1 MDIDEIKDKFDLSK
15 YQIKKY
21 GALFETLDVTKD
33 GFIDFVDFVLGA
45 QAVKT
50 RYGWSDREPLYLDL
64 LTAKANF
71 WVMIHAYLG
80 TIPDNKINM
89 NQFIQFYGEIKYAVE
104 KGKTV
109 RFGLKEL
116 SINKNASPAWLTSV
130 MITTFKNIDFDASHM
145 ITKKEYRIYLK
156 AIEVPVNRMNFGD
169 IWRKITLNNPDR
181 GIKIDFM
188 EELLMQ
194 WLLNWDE
201 NDPKP
206 GDLFPCGGYL
216 VQWS

>member
-1 MDIDEIKDKFDLSK
+1 MDIDEIKVEYDLSD

-21 GALFETLDVTKD
+21 GALFDTLDVTKD
-33 GFIDFVDFVLGA
+33 GLIDFVDFVIGA

-50 RYGWSDREPLYLDL
+50 EYGWSDKEPLYLDL

-80 TIPDNKINM
+80 TIPENKVNK
-89 NQFIQFYGEIKYAVE
+89 NQFIKFYGEIKDAVE

-109 RFGLKEL
+109 RFGIKEL
-116 SINKNASPAWLTSV
+116 SFNKEASPAWLTSV
-130 MITTFKNIDFDASHM
+130 MITIFKNIDFDESH
-145 ITKKEYRIYLK
+145 IISQKEYKIYLE
-156 AIEVPVNRMNFGD
+156 AIEVPVAKMDFESIWD
-169 IWRKITLNNPDR
+169 IITSNNPDK

-194 WLLNWDE
+194 WLLNRDE

-206 GDLFPCGGYL
+206 GDYFPCGGFL
-216 VQWS
+216 VQWK